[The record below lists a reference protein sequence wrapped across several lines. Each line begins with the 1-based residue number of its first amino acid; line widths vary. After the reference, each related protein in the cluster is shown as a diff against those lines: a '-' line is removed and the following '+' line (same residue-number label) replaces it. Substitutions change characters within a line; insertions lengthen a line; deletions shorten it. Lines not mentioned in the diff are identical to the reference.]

1 MVDFL
6 ARREPVTCLSKLP
19 LRREEKAMKSL
30 SVKFKLCSLVGVFLV
45 GFATFAALSYLT
57 FSELRILGP
66 KYSEIKLFQ
75 NFLADVLPPPLFIQ
89 EAYLECH
96 ELEDVTEP
104 NSQEKLIQT
113 IKGVQQAFE
122 RSKQEWTLSL
132 GQNSLQELL
141 QKRLIP
147 ASEQFFQIAETEL
160 FPAVREKRFDDC
172 EPIMIRLRQCY
183 LDCEAAATELGA
195 AAKEH
200 SAKVETASSLRV
212 ASRMNYM
219 LVIAISMC
227 VIVTLVSYLTSR
239 AIINPL
245 RETVKVLDRVSE
257 GDLRT
262 RVQVRSK
269 DEIGQIGRSLNRA
282 IENMSNMLRSI
293 AQNAINLNDSST
305 QMSSVSQSLGLNA
318 TETSDKA
325 NAVSKVS
332 TEINRDINTV
342 ATAVDQMS
350 TSIVEISRNA
360 GEATRVAAEAVQVAE
375 QTNRIVRKLGDS
387 STDIGNVVKVITT
400 IAQQTNL
407 LALNATI
414 EAARAGEAGKG
425 FAVVANEVKE
435 LAKATAK
442 ATEEIGQKV
451 EAIQSDTQGAVG
463 AIAQISTII
472 DHMNDIFN
480 TIASAVEE
488 QTATANEISRSVG
501 NAAQGSTG
509 ITTNIGGV
517 ADAAR
522 RTSDFADGTKT
533 SANDLEQMAR
543 QLRLIL
549 DKFQFVQEAVARKSE
564 DEFEDEEAS
573 LSA

>member
-1 MVDFL
+1 M
-6 ARREPVTCLSKLP
+6 
-19 LRREEKAMKSL
+19 
-30 SVKFKLCSLVGVFLV
+30 
-45 GFATFAALSYLT
+45 
-57 FSELRILGP
+57 
-66 KYSEIKLFQ
+66 
-75 NFLADVLPPPLFIQ
+75 
-89 EAYLECH
+89 
-96 ELEDVTEP
+96 EDVEES
-104 NSQEKLIQT
+104 NGQEKLIQT
-113 IKGVQQAFE
+113 IKSVQQKFE
-122 RSKQEWTLSL
+122 HAKLEWTTAL
-132 GQNSLQELL
+132 GQNALQDIL

-147 ASEQFFQIAETEL
+147 PSEKFFEISETEL

-172 EPIMIRLRQCY
+172 EPIMAKLRQCY
-183 LDCEAAATELGA
+183 LDSASAAVELGA
-195 AAKEH
+195 AAKDH
-200 SAKVETASSLRV
+200 CAKVETASSLLV

-219 LVIAISMC
+219 MGIGIAVC
-227 VIVTLVSYLTSR
+227 VFVSIVSFITSS
-239 AIINPL
+239 AILNPL

-262 RVQVRSK
+262 RVQIRSR
-269 DEIGQIGRSLNRA
+269 DEIGQIGRALNRA
-282 IENMSNMLRSI
+282 IENMSNMLRAI
-293 AQNAINLNDSST
+293 AVNAVNLNESST
-305 QMSSVSQSLGLNA
+305 QMSTVSQSLGLNA

-451 EAIQSDTQGAVG
+451 EAIQSDTHGAVG
-463 AIAQISTII
+463 AITQISTII

-509 ITTNIGGV
+509 ITTNISGV
-517 ADAAR
+517 AEAAR
-522 RTSDFADGTKT
+522 RTSDFADGTK
-533 SANDLEQMAR
+533 SSSNDLEQMAR

-549 DKFQFVQEAVARKSE
+549 DKFQFVQEATTRQTD
-564 DEFEDEEAS
+564 DEFADEEAA

>member
-1 MVDFL
+1 
-6 ARREPVTCLSKLP
+6 
-19 LRREEKAMKSL
+19 
-30 SVKFKLCSLVGVFLV
+30 
-45 GFATFAALSYLT
+45 
-57 FSELRILGP
+57 
-66 KYSEIKLFQ
+66 
-75 NFLADVLPPPLFIQ
+75 
-89 EAYLECH
+89 
-96 ELEDVTEP
+96 
-104 NSQEKLIQT
+104 
-113 IKGVQQAFE
+113 
-122 RSKQEWTLSL
+122 
-132 GQNSLQELL
+132 
-141 QKRLIP
+141 
-147 ASEQFFQIAETEL
+147 
-160 FPAVREKRFDDC
+160 
-172 EPIMIRLRQCY
+172 
-183 LDCEAAATELGA
+183 
-195 AAKEH
+195 
-200 SAKVETASSLRV
+200 
-212 ASRMNYM
+212 
-219 LVIAISMC
+219 
-227 VIVTLVSYLTSR
+227 
-239 AIINPL
+239 
-245 RETVKVLDRVSE
+245 
-257 GDLRT
+257 
-262 RVQVRSK
+262 
-269 DEIGQIGRSLNRA
+269 
-282 IENMSNMLRSI
+282 MSNMLRSI

-325 NAVSKVS
+325 NAVSKSS

-451 EAIQSDTQGAVG
+451 EAIQSDTHGAVG
-463 AIAQISTII
+463 AITQISTII

-543 QLRLIL
+543 QLRSIL
-549 DKFQFVQEAVARKSE
+549 DKFQFVQEAASRKSE
-564 DEFEDEEAS
+564 DEFVEEDAA

>member
-1 MVDFL
+1 
-6 ARREPVTCLSKLP
+6 
-19 LRREEKAMKSL
+19 MKSL

-45 GFATFAALSYLT
+45 GFATFAAMSYVT
-57 FSELRILGP
+57 FNELRILGP

-75 NFLADVLPPPLFIQ
+75 NFVADVIPPDLFLQ
-89 EAYLECH
+89 TAYLECH
-96 ELEDVTEP
+96 ELEDVEES
-104 NSQEKLIQT
+104 NGQEKLIQT
-113 IKGVQQAFE
+113 IEGVQQRFE
-122 RSKQEWTLSL
+122 RCKKEWTASL
-132 GQNSLQELL
+132 GQNSLQDML

-147 ASEQFFQIAETEL
+147 PSDKFFEIAETEL
-160 FPAVREKRFDDC
+160 FPAVREKRFEDC
-172 EPIMIRLRQCY
+172 EPIMAKLRQCY
-183 LDCEAAATELGA
+183 LDCAAAATELGA
-195 AAKEH
+195 AGKEH
-200 SAKVETASSLRV
+200 CAKVETASSLLV

-219 LVIAISMC
+219 MGIGISVCIFVI
-227 VIVTLVSYLTSR
+227 LVSFITST

-262 RVQVRSK
+262 RVQIRSR
-269 DEIGQIGRSLNRA
+269 DEIGQIGRALNRA
-282 IENMSNMLRSI
+282 IENMSNMLRAI
-293 AQNAINLNDSST
+293 AVNTVNLNESST

-325 NAVSKVS
+325 NAVSRVS

-463 AIAQISTII
+463 AITQISTII

-509 ITTNIGGV
+509 ITTNISGV
-517 ADAAR
+517 AEAAR
-522 RTSDFADGTKT
+522 RTSDFADGTK
-533 SANDLEQMAR
+533 SSSNDLEQMAR

-549 DKFQFVQEAVARKSE
+549 DKFQFIQEVVTRQTD
-564 DEFEDEEAS
+564 DEFADDEVT